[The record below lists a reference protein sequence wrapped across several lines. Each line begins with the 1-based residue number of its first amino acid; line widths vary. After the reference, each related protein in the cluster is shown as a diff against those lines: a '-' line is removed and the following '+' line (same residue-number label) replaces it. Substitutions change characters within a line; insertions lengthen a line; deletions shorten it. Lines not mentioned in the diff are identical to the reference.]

1 MKKKMKSLTVICMAL
16 ALLFSFT
23 AESVPAYAATKLK
36 VTVTTSKVASLSGKT
51 LTTIKGTQCKL
62 KVKYGKKI
70 VTKKAKYK
78 SSKKSIFT
86 VSKKGV
92 ITPKKKGSA
101 YLTVKYKKKKL
112 KYKVKV
118 ISAIYATPVTGY
130 EDKPCNHSWKKTK
143 TTSAPTCQK
152 TGVDLYTCSKCKKTK
167 TVTTPKTD
175 HVYVNHIC
183 KYCGK
188 SNIAKVNPTI
198 TPPSNRWPYA
208 GKLFSPDTCPQHFW
222 EYDHCF
228 YCNKPNPQPGVLKGW
243 DMSKKADHEHE
254 WEGVYGVNAYG
265 QLIATADGLAKHR
278 CKLCGIDEPWIWTER
293 CNKCPIVWSTL
304 EHPHEKDGNGIFVP
318 YSTNDYRV
326 NHQNADPHPEGAS
339 LAEEKVFVTDA
350 YFLFTNRDKNIH
362 NPLYMQSNLT
372 GKTVW
377 DKLGVANKVWG
388 AYNTTRTNSI
398 YHYTENCWEAIPKL
412 IPQD

>member
-1 MKKKMKSLTVICMAL
+1 MKKIAVIILTLCLLLAGLAPTPVEAKTKAKGKSLTVSVL
-16 ALLFSFT
+16 TPTT
-23 AESVPAYAATKLK
+23 AVMTGKRTMIAYKGKTARVRVMYGTKK
-36 VTVTTSKVASLSGKT
+36 VTT
-51 LTTIKGTQCKL
+51 
-62 KVKYGKKI
+62 
-70 VTKKAKYK
+70 KAKYK
-78 SSKKSIFT
+78 VYNKKIFT
-86 VSKKGV
+86 VNKKGF
-92 ITPKKKGSA
+92 IKPKKIGSSV
-101 YLTVKYKKKKL
+101 LTIKYKKKT
-112 KYKVKV
+112 VKIRV
-118 ISAIYATPVTGY
+118 YVRTAPVQQST
-130 EDKPCNHSWKKTK
+130 PCNHSWKKTK

-208 GKLFSPDTCPQHFW
+208 GKLFSPDACPQHFW

-265 QLIATADGLAKHR
+265 QLIATTDGLAKHR

-318 YSTNDYRV
+318 YSTTDYRE

-339 LAEEKVFVTDA
+339 LAEGKVFVTDA
-350 YFLFTNRDKNIH
+350 YFDFTNRDKNIH